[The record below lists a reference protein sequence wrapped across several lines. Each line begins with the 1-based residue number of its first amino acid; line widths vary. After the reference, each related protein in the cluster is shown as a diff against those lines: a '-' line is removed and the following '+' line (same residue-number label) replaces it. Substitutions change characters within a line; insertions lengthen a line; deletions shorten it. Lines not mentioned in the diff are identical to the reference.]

1 MLFLFFFLY
10 LLAFESYFL
19 GLNIIARHEIIV
31 PAIGAFQD
39 EENAYQLAKMFLWLP
54 TLMVTLASISDFCLF
69 LLYNRLGH
77 PWKDL
82 LLEDEIIEHPDENL
96 DFDLNQDD
104 EKKRD
109 TLQPKQDDEDKNAD
123 TNL

>member
-1 MLFLFFFLY
+1 
-10 LLAFESYFL
+10 
-19 GLNIIARHEIIV
+19 
-31 PAIGAFQD
+31 
-39 EENAYQLAKMFLWLP
+39 MFLWLP

-82 LLEDEIIEHPDENL
+82 LLEDEIIENPDENL